1 MLSQFFLSS
10 YGLPLKCFLLLLLLF
25 WPHHTAWGILV
36 SRPGTEPEL
45 PAVRV
50 QRPRDW
56 LTREVPLYSLS
67 SAFKCTKCF
76 PFDKF
81 NLAHFFVCCLCFWC
95 PLQKWLH
102 SEFSVLKIF
111 SCFLL
116 RVVQLSLSNFLNC
129 WHSNL
134 LGKVLSSLLS
144 GMRPTH
150 EFLNPPSD
158 CHVPLAVRCSG
169 LKEEETE
176 WTSLRSSP

>member
-1 MLSQFFLSS
+1 MLSIFSCACLLGINPLLDICFLSFFS
-10 YGLPLKCFLLLLLLF
+10 HPMGCLWSVFLLLLLF
-25 WPHHTAWGILV
+25 WPHHTAWEILV

-95 PLQKWLH
+95 HLQKWLH

-116 RVVQLSLSNFLNC
+116 RVVQLSLSSFLNC

-150 EFLNPPSD
+150 EFLNPQVIVL
-158 CHVPLAVRCSG
+158 CR
-169 LKEEETE
+169 
-176 WTSLRSSP
+176 